1 LLSDKPDLPIAFWTR
16 REKIKK
22 TLFNIVILLLFS
34 ASIIIGCVPTNV
46 QNDQNVASDETKKIA
61 EPNSS
66 YKDVEGKLEE
76 LNALLK
82 KGLITEDEYYKSR
95 AKVLEGF

>member
-1 LLSDKPDLPIAFWTR
+1 M
-16 REKIKK
+16 KK
-22 TLFNIVILLLFS
+22 TLFSIVILLLFS
-34 ASIIIGCVPTNV
+34 ASIIIGCVPTEI
-46 QNDQNVASDETKKIA
+46 QKDQNVATDETKKIA
-61 EPNSS
+61 EPSGS

-95 AKVLEGF
+95 AKVLEDF